1 MKEYINIAG
10 KKHRLEFNWN
20 ALSLYCEKIGINDLS
35 AIDNIAHITPGDM
48 LIFIWCAIKEGERMD
63 SREFEMTYLD
73 LGAVLRPAEI
83 AEAMQIYA
91 KQTKIDAEPGNI
103 NDSSDTSATKKKSR
117 LPWIRSRG

>member
-1 MKEYINIAG
+1 MKEYITIAG
-10 KKHRLEFNWN
+10 KKHRIEFNWN

-35 AIDNIAHITPGDM
+35 AIDNIAHITPADM

-63 SREFEMTYLD
+63 SREFEMQYLD
-73 LGAVLRPAEI
+73 LGALLRTADI
-83 AEAMQIYA
+83 AEAMKIYA

-103 NDSSDTSATKKKSR
+103 NDSDPSAAKKKRR

>member
-10 KKHRLEFNWN
+10 KKHRIEFNWN

-35 AIDNIAHITPGDM
+35 AIDNIAHITPADM

-63 SREFEMTYLD
+63 SREFEMQYLD
-73 LGAVLRPAEI
+73 LGALLRTADI
-83 AEAMQIYA
+83 AEAMKIYA

-103 NDSSDTSATKKKSR
+103 NDSDPSAAKKKRR